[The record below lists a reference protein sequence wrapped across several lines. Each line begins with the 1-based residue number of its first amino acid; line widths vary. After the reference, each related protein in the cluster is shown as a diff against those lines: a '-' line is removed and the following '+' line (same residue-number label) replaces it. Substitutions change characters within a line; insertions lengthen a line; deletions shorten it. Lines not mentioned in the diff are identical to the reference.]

1 MKPKQSGKS
10 RAYLR
15 RRRAIHAAAR
25 REREAEERGQRAI
38 PEPNP
43 VPTAEGM
50 IEHVLTHAGH
60 HVEAT
65 IVSPWKCTSC
75 GARSFMYDVELPE
88 YSVSQTGQDAEQPA
102 AGITIAEA
110 ARSLTEE
117 QWNRVRWTM
126 ALEDQGVPEIQC
138 SCDGGAYFT
147 EYQNRRR
154 SPFIVNYGCPIH
166 RR

>member
-1 MKPKQSGKS
+1 MSYGAEQLVIGQVIGEASFRITRLHYRRGRRREMASKSAGKS
-10 RAYLR
+10 RAWMR
-15 RRRAIHAAAR
+15 RQHAIWAAAR
-25 REREAEERGQRAI
+25 RERESEERGLRAI
-38 PEPNP
+38 SEP
-43 VPTAEGM
+43 TE
-50 IEHVLTHAGH
+50 L
-60 HVEAT
+60 
-65 IVSPWKCTSC
+65 
-75 GARSFMYDVELPE
+75 DELPE

-102 AGITIAEA
+102 ADITIAEA

-154 SPFIVNYGCPIH
+154 SPFIVNYDCPIH